1 MEAIHYISDF
11 TYFSGRKVSRKYG
24 NVLNALREHIRYI
37 SRKEKGVFTFNL
49 NVKDWLER
57 AKTEILKR
65 WDSRIALKFV
75 MALPSSV
82 NEQNVKETAEMLQN
96 FIAKELNVKP
106 ENISIAIHLHKGIS
120 GNYNPHAHILIYPR
134 DKNGK
139 KLRLNRKDLSRFH
152 HKWQEKLK
160 QLGYRLKF
168 DPDNLKIPH
177 LGVKLYYDKT
187 AQELYKT
194 YLSLKEKQKT
204 VKWLKEN
211 SRDELTADAV
221 SSGKEGEE
229 FEVSSFAWK
238 DYLKRF
244 INKDAKN
251 FRDKQKKALA
261 KHFERLGYKP
271 DDKIAIILINHKQG
285 KTLQRVVKVKDV
297 LTDKYLAFLSGKNA
311 EGYSVYASINV
322 LKNNAQKRRKE
333 DFKPKQKRI
342 YLDLD
347 AKNVKSQELI
357 HKLYDYLNL
366 KSLPQPTHIVKSSKG
381 NYQVYWT
388 LDEDVDFE
396 ILERIMLQMNI
407 DLNLDHTQDISR
419 VFRLPYFRNKKPG
432 KDDLVLNIDALNVL
446 VKGKKVGQIK
456 ATGKSV
462 KLERFK
468 RLIEKSINLPKPKHL
483 VVDGLKPEIERVVE
497 NEKRL
502 NEINEIKRL
511 QSSGFN
517 RETAEYFKVLS
528 NLIDEIYDESIKD
541 FYIEIKQ
548 FVEIAFNRN
557 KTKSPSEIDLALV
570 GLIYKHFNGNLP
582 FNLEQ
587 FLRKLLLLSA
597 RKRGKRTPETYVNL
611 TLAKAKSYWDR
622 DSVKPVK
629 VLAKNIEG
637 SLLDR
642 FNVQK
647 TKSKNPKS
655 NFNPNPSSGL
665 NFKP

>member
-1 MEAIHYISDF
+1 MPSQTIKMTDHDSQ
-11 TYFSGRKVSRKYG
+11 
-24 NVLNALREHIRYI
+24 
-37 SRKEKGVFTFNL
+37 EK
-49 NVKDWLER
+49 K
-57 AKTEILKR
+57 I
-65 WDSRIALKFV
+65 
-75 MALPSSV
+75 
-82 NEQNVKETAEMLQN
+82 EQNVRKTAKMLQD
-96 FIAKELNVKP
+96 FIAKELNINP

-120 GNYNPHAHILIYPR
+120 GNYNPHAHILVYPR
-134 DKNGK
+134 DRNGK
-139 KLRLNRKDLSRFH
+139 KLRLNRKDLSNFH
-152 HKWQEKLK
+152 RKWQEKLK

-168 DPDNLKIPH
+168 DPDDLKIPH

-194 YLSLKEKQKT
+194 YLLLKEKQKT
-204 VKWLKEN
+204 VKWLEEN

-229 FEVSSFAWK
+229 FEVNSFDVWK

-244 INKDAKN
+244 INRDAKD

-261 KHFERLGYKP
+261 KHFERLSYKP

-285 KTLQRVVKVKDV
+285 KTLQRVVKVKDI

-322 LKNNAQKRRKE
+322 LKDNAKKRRKE

-366 KSLPQPTHIVKSSKG
+366 KGLPQPTHIVKSSKG

-446 VKGKKVGQIK
+446 VKGKKVGQIR

-468 RLIEKSINLPKPKHL
+468 QLIEKSINLPKPKHL
-483 VVDGLKPEIERVVE
+483 AVDGLKPEIERAVE

-502 NEINEIKRL
+502 KEINEIRRL

-611 TLAKAKSYWDR
+611 TIAKVKSYW
-622 DSVKPVK
+622 SSNKPIN
-629 VLAKNIEG
+629 VLAKGVKG

-642 FNVQK
+642 FNE
-647 TKSKNPKS
+647 KNNKDKNNLS
-655 NFNPNPSSGL
+655 NGFTL
-665 NFKP
+665 KR